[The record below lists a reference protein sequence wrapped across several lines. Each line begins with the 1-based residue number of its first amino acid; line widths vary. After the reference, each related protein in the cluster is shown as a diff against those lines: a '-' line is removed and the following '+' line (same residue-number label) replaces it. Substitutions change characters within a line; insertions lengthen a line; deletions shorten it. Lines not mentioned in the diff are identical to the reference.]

1 MLDNSDDFFLKGIGK
16 QSAIRMA
23 EEGATVW
30 ATDIRF
36 KKIFEKK

>member
-36 KKIFEKK
+36 NMLDI